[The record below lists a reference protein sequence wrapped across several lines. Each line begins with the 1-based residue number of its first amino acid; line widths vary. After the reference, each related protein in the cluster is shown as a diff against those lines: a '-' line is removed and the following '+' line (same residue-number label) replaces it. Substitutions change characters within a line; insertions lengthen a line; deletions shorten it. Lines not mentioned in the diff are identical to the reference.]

1 MQKTEIPQPA
11 AGVAHTIDEALAF
24 ADGIGYPLILRPTDA
39 LAGRSVEVVHD
50 REDLTCFISRIVE
63 CQPGAPILIE
73 KFLENAIAVE
83 VDAISDGIEAF
94 IPAIMEQIE
103 LSGIHSGDSAC
114 VLPSVSIPEKQQR
127 TIEEYTTKIATEL
140 KVRGLINIQYAI
152 ADGKVYLI
160 EASLRASRTVALVSK
175 VCDVPMIRAA
185 IEVMLGRKMSDLR
198 LTHKNIPHRGVKEAV
213 FPFNMFHEVD
223 PILGPEMRSTGEVLG
238 MADTFDLAF
247 YKAQEAAQQLLPQE
261 GTVLMS
267 VSDPDKKETLEI
279 ARDFSSLGFKIR
291 ATEGTQ
297 QYLSQNGVPCEII
310 SKMSAGRPNIV
321 DAIKNGEI
329 RLVINTPI
337 GKRSTSDDSYIRKAA
352 IKHKVPY
359 ITTMAAARAAAMGIS
374 AFRQKQSDVV
384 SLQKYYAGIQ

>member
-1 MQKTEIPQPA
+1 M
-11 AGVAHTIDEALAF
+11 
-24 ADGIGYPLILRPTDA
+24 
-39 LAGRSVEVVHD
+39 
-50 REDLTCFISRIVE
+50 
-63 CQPGAPILIE
+63 LIE
-73 KFLENAIAVE
+73 KFLENALAVE
-83 VDAISDGIEAF
+83 VDAISDGTEAF

-103 LSGIHSGDSAC
+103 QAGIHSGDSAC
-114 VLPSVSIPEKQQR
+114 VLPSVSIPENQRR
-127 TIEEYTTKIATEL
+127 TIEEYTTRIAAEL

-160 EASLRASRTVALVSK
+160 EANLRASRTVALVSK

-198 LTHKNIPHRGVKEAV
+198 LTHKNIPHRAVKEAV
-213 FPFNMFHEVD
+213 FAFNMFHDVD
-223 PILGPEMRSTGEVLG
+223 PILGPEMRSTGKVLG

-267 VSDPDKKETLEI
+267 VSGPDKTETLEI
-279 ARDFSSLGFKIR
+279 ARDFTRLGFKIR

-297 QYLSQNGVPCEII
+297 QYLSQNGVQCEII

-337 GKRSTSDDSYIRKAA
+337 GKRSTSDDSFIRKAA
-352 IKHKVPY
+352 IKHKIPY
-359 ITTMAAARAAAMGIS
+359 ITTMAAARAAAMGIA
-374 AFRQKQSDVV
+374 AFRQKQSEVV
-384 SLQKYYAGIQ
+384 SLQKYYAGIH